1 MGELIQFHTIQQ
13 FRRIFLRFPRRL
25 LLATGV
31 PWRGFSVAADAS
43 VDRPLSDQA
52 LACFPAM
59 ALQTWPQPGHGSLH
73 ALQRTHIPAN
83 DHNADAMSSRRQKYS
98 IYLPLHRPSRATSR
112 ATSATK
118 EGARSP
124 KPGDRKSSRT
134 SAAAAAA
141 AAAQSMAKRRST
153 MNSRD
158 AAYDEEQLR
167 RAIEIS
173 QKDTITEEED
183 GTQIRRPKRIR
194 DDDDE

>member
-1 MGELIQFHTIQQ
+1 MGEFDL
-13 FRRIFLRFPRRL
+13 FLQLATRFIVVRSL
-25 LLATGV
+25 LLQFQ
-31 PWRGFSVAADAS
+31 PWWSAGIIAVGAS
-43 VDRPLSDQA
+43 VDRPLSIE
-52 LACFPAM
+52 LLRLSPR
-59 ALQTWPQPGHGSLH
+59 QPVVAQFYHHQKHLGRFKTNQHV
-73 ALQRTHIPAN
+73 
-83 DHNADAMSSRRQKYS
+83 HNANTMSSRSQKYS
-98 IYLPLHRPSRATSR
+98 IYLPLYRPSRATSR

-167 RAIEIS
+167 RALEIS
-173 QKDTITEEED
+173 KEDAILEESD
-183 GTQIRRPKRIR
+183 LQPRRPKRGR